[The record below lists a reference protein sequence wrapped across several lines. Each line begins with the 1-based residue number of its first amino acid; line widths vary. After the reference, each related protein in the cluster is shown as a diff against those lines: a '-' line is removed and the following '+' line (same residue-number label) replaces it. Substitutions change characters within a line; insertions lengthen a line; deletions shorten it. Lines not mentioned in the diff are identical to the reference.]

1 MVLYCIYVQV
11 DYRQS
16 VRNLPRAKAFAE
28 SGLISVTTSQDD
40 LPVIYCFID
49 ITLYIIRRFIHEL
62 PMIFYREMPADYV
75 HSHFPPHF
83 HSLKHTI
90 LPPLTLALVGLGVPV
105 AAAVRLVDDALRVGR
120 PLDCHSVVS

>member
-16 VRNLPRAKAFAE
+16 VRNLPRAKPFAE
-28 SGLISVTTSQDD
+28 SGLISVTTSPDD

-62 PMIFYREMPADYV
+62 PMIFCVEMPADMSICTFHLIFT
-75 HSHFPPHF
+75 HSNIQFLH
-83 HSLKHTI
+83 L
-90 LPPLTLALVGLGVPV
+90 
-105 AAAVRLVDDALRVGR
+105 
-120 PLDCHSVVS
+120 